1 MNNHLNDT
9 ESNNNSFEK
18 MALRKEE
25 MIFKQMIDNIDE
37 ALPIVTDKAN
47 SFSFNSYA
55 RGYHAYMKNWNPVD
69 GEVLVCT
76 RETDIP
82 HDNYAVSI
90 IRNSYVVCHVPL
102 GLSKTFSNFLSLP
115 ASTMLCIVTGKRL
128 NREAGLGLE
137 IPVMYQARGHKKAIQ
152 WLKKTIT
159 KILLRGDDLGSKFK
173 SK

>member
-1 MNNHLNDT
+1 
-9 ESNNNSFEK
+9 

-25 MIFKQMIDNIDE
+25 MIFKQMTDNIDE
-37 ALPIVTDKAN
+37 PLPIVIDKAN

-55 RGYHAYMKNWNPVD
+55 RGYHEYMKIWNPVD

-76 RETDIP
+76 QEIDNP

-90 IRNSYVVCHVPL
+90 IRNSYVVGHVPL

-115 ASTMLCIVTGKRL
+115 ASTVLCIVTGKRL
-128 NREAGLGLE
+128 NRGAGLGLE
-137 IPVMYQARGHKKAIQ
+137 IPVMYQARGHEKAIQ
-152 WLKKTIT
+152 WLEKTIT
-159 KILLRGDDLGSKFK
+159 KILLHGDDLGSKFK

>member
-25 MIFKQMIDNIDE
+25 MIFKQMTDNIDE
-37 ALPIVTDKAN
+37 PLPIVTDKAN

-137 IPVMYQARGHKKAIQ
+137 IPVMYQARGHKKTIQ
-152 WLKKTIT
+152 WLEKTIT

>member
-1 MNNHLNDT
+1 
-9 ESNNNSFEK
+9 

-25 MIFKQMIDNIDE
+25 MIFKQMTDNIGE
-37 ALPIVTDKAN
+37 PLPIVIDKAN

-55 RGYHAYMKNWNPVD
+55 RGYHAYIKIWNPVD

-76 RETDIP
+76 RETDNP

-90 IRNSYVVCHVPL
+90 IRNSYVVGHVPL
-102 GLSKTFSNFLSLP
+102 GLSKTFSNFFSLS

-128 NREAGLGLE
+128 NRGAGLGLE
-137 IPVMYQARGHKKAIQ
+137 IPVMHQARGHEKAIQ
-152 WLKKTIT
+152 WLEKTIT
-159 KILLRGDDLGSKFK
+159 KIVLHSYDFGSEFR

>member
-1 MNNHLNDT
+1 
-9 ESNNNSFEK
+9 

-25 MIFKQMIDNIDE
+25 MIFKQVTDNIDE
-37 ALPIVTDKAN
+37 PLPIVIDKAN

-55 RGYHAYMKNWNPVD
+55 RGYHPYLKICNLVG

-76 RETDIP
+76 RETDNP

-90 IRNSYVVCHVPL
+90 IRNSYVVGHVPL
-102 GLSKTFSNFLSLP
+102 GLSKSFSNFLPPP
-115 ASTMLCIVTGKRL
+115 ASTMLCIVTGNRL
-128 NREAGLGLE
+128 NRGAGLGLE

-152 WLKKTIT
+152 WLEKTMT
-159 KILLRGDDLGSKFK
+159 KILLHVDDLSSKFK